1 MSDSDAPKALLVL
14 KRALMMPLPISLL
27 VGGALWLAL
36 LHGNVW
42 GVLGLIAGI
51 AGAAIYTTLK
61 VQDEEFIRES
71 IRLAHER
78 ERRTDGMR
86 MEFRIE
92 ELDIESRVKMKT
104 IVRLQNEIAED
115 VDNSPIDAVATGMA
129 DTVGQTE
136 ELVERSLAMSRK
148 RRELLRY
155 LSKTEKSGIE
165 ARIHSL
171 QGKADAETDP
181 ARKAELSTSLQAK
194 EQELKDYLAIEE
206 SADRVLTQLDSIECS
221 FESLRARLVRIKSGK
236 VDEWTAARQEL
247 QTELVGLNTAVDSI
261 EQSISEALSIGG

>member
-1 MSDSDAPKALLVL
+1 MVL

-27 VGGALWLAL
+27 AVGALWLAL

-42 GVLGLIAGI
+42 GFLGLIASI
-51 AGAAIYTTLK
+51 AGATVCTVLK
-61 VQDEEFIRES
+61 LQDEKFIHES
-71 IRLAHER
+71 VRLAHER
-78 ERRTDGMR
+78 ERHIDTNQMVFR
-86 MEFRIE
+86 ME
-92 ELDIESRVKMKT
+92 ELDIESRVKMKA

-115 VDNSPIDAVATGMA
+115 VENSPIDAVATGMA
-129 DTVGQTE
+129 DTITQTE
-136 ELVERSLAMSRK
+136 ELVERSLAMSQK
-148 RRELLRY
+148 RRELLRF
-155 LSKTEKSGIE
+155 LSKTEKSGID

-171 QGKADAETDP
+171 RGKLDTETDP
-181 ARKAELSTSLQAK
+181 ARKTEIGVSIQAK

-236 VDEWTAARQEL
+236 VAEWTAARQEL
-247 QTELVGLNTAVDSI
+247 QTELTGLNTAVDSI